1 MKYRET
7 TAYLYGLQQHGM
19 KFGLDN
25 ITKLLSGVGN
35 PQKTFR
41 AVHVGGTNGKG
52 STAAMIESILRTSGV
67 RTGLFTSPHI
77 VNFTERIRVDG
88 EEIGEEDVIALAE
101 EVRQVA
107 ERMAE
112 FSPTFFEVVTAM
124 AFLHFERRGVGWA
137 VIEVGLGG
145 RLDATNVLV
154 PEAAVITTIGYD
166 HCEFLGKTLKEI
178 AGEKAGIIK
187 NGVPVVS
194 AEQRTEAA
202 EVIEKKAAEKRCRL
216 FRYEEEF
223 TAQLLARSPMDL
235 CFHYTGA
242 GDYKDIQL
250 PLAGVHQMGNAA
262 MAIKT
267 IEVLSEKYPE
277 LQCDIGKGLAAV
289 RWPGRLEMAR
299 NDPPILIDGAHNPH
313 AALALSHYL
322 QEVLAN
328 RYQRIILVAG
338 IMADKDISGI
348 LDPLLALASEVIFAS
363 PAYGRAAQADVL
375 TARAAAGGYSSR
387 AAGSVAE
394 ALLVAEGLWRPG
406 DLIVVTGSFYTIGEA
421 KEALGTKG
429 VLTRL
434 RE

>member
-7 TAYLYGLQQHGM
+7 TAYLYGLQQYGM

-25 ITKLLSGVGN
+25 IAKLLSAAGN

-52 STAAMIESILRTSGV
+52 STAAMIESILRTSGAT
-67 RTGLFTSPHI
+67 TGLFTSPHL

-88 EEIGEEDVIALAE
+88 EEIAEEDVVALAG
-101 EVRQVA
+101 EVRQIT
-107 ERMAE
+107 ERMEE

-124 AFLHFERRGVGWA
+124 AFLYFQRRGVGWA

-145 RLDATNVLV
+145 RLDATNILM
-154 PEAAVITTIGYD
+154 PEATVITEIGYD

-187 NGVPVVS
+187 SGVPVVS
-194 AEQRTEAA
+194 AAQRPEAG
-202 EVIEKKAAEKRCRL
+202 EVIEKKAVEKGCRL
-216 FRYEEEF
+216 FRYGEEF
-223 TAQLLARSPMDL
+223 TAQLLVGSPMDIR
-235 CFHYTGA
+235 FHYTGA
-242 GDYKDIQL
+242 GDYDDIRL
-250 PLAGVHQMGNAA
+250 PMAGVHQMGNAA

-267 IEVLSEKYPE
+267 IEVLAEKYAE
-277 LQCDIGKGLAAV
+277 SQCDIGKGIASV
-289 RWPGRLEMAR
+289 KWPGRLEMAR
-299 NDPPILIDGAHNPH
+299 NDPPTLIDGAHNPH

-322 QEVLAN
+322 REILASW
-328 RYQRIILVAG
+328 YQRIILVAG
-338 IMADKDISGI
+338 IMADKDIDGI
-348 LDPLLALASEVIFAS
+348 LNPLLALASEVIFAS
-363 PAYGRAAQADVL
+363 PAYGRAARADVL
-375 TARAAAGGYSSR
+375 AARAAAGGYSSR
-387 AAGSVAE
+387 TAGNVAE
-394 ALLVAEGLWRPG
+394 ALLMAEGLWRPG